1 MQVSRRSHHVGKHAV
16 TTRDVLDDVVSDEH
30 DREPDDA
37 ADRRVFLMMLFQMST
52 IVNPMM
58 PLIGAISSTIFFY
71 SCYVI
76 VRVACKPPS
85 NRWKYSRTSTFY
97 MTLTAMTLAV
107 LTVFVSLM
115 ITRSVTPW
123 SRVSLQKRCLCC
135 VFAEAMT

>member
-1 MQVSRRSHHVGKHAV
+1 
-16 TTRDVLDDVVSDEH
+16 
-30 DREPDDA
+30 
-37 ADRRVFLMMLFQMST
+37 MST

-85 NRWKYSRTSTFY
+85 NRWKDSRTSTFY

-107 LTVFVSLM
+107 LIVFVSLM
-115 ITRSVTPW
+115 ITRSV
-123 SRVSLQKRCLCC
+123 SSLSHGCQGCAVFVCRCKCEFYCCASLQ
-135 VFAEAMT
+135 M

>member
-1 MQVSRRSHHVGKHAV
+1 
-16 TTRDVLDDVVSDEH
+16 
-30 DREPDDA
+30 
-37 ADRRVFLMMLFQMST
+37 
-52 IVNPMM
+52 MM

-107 LTVFVSLM
+107 LIVFVSLM
-115 ITRSVTPW
+115 ITRSVT
-123 SRVSLQKRCLCC
+123 SRCIVVKAMSLLYLYRSDFLCHC
-135 VFAEAMT
+135 KSDVAAQAMSLMYMYVVEAM